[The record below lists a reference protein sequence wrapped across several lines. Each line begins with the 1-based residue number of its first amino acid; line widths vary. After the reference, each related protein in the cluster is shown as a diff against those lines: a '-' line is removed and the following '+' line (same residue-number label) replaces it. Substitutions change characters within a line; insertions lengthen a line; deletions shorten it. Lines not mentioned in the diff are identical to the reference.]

1 MGLESQQAAAHA
13 FVGSHATIIR
23 EYVEVE
29 SGKKNTRP
37 KLEAAIADAKA
48 MGSVL
53 LIAKLDRLSRNAS
66 FIFTLRDSG
75 VNFQCCDM
83 PDANAL
89 TIGIF
94 AVIAQHERETIS
106 KRTKDA
112 LAAKRQRGE
121 PLGNPANLTDAH
133 RAAGREAHMMNARTA
148 TSNTQALDIIRDKRR
163 MSWTYQKIADHLH
176 SLKYKTRR
184 GCQWTLIAVRRL
196 SVIDTILR
204 ELEFE

>member
-1 MGLESQQAAAHA
+1 
-13 FVGSHATIIR
+13 
-23 EYVEVE
+23 
-29 SGKKNTRP
+29 
-37 KLEAAIADAKA
+37 
-48 MGSVL
+48 
-53 LIAKLDRLSRNAS
+53 
-66 FIFTLRDSG
+66 
-75 VNFQCCDM
+75 M

-121 PLGNPANLTDAH
+121 SLGNPANLTDAH
-133 RAAGREAHMMNARTA
+133 RAAGREAQMMNARTA
-148 TSNTQALDIIRDKRR
+148 TSNTQALDIIRYKRR
-163 MSWTYQKIADHLH
+163 MNWTYQKIADHLH

-184 GCQWTLIAVRRL
+184 GCQWTPIAVRRL

-204 ELEFE
+204 ELESE